1 MSAGLNTCSKVH
13 PVVAEHRR
21 LADYDLAS
29 CTVYRSHNV
38 TAWCPCTGLIAY
50 PASVSSS
57 TSTDQPVASTSALP
71 LSATVSPSVQL
82 TLPPLPPTEAGDDS
96 ALSSFVL
103 DLPEAPGAIL
113 RSTSG
118 QEYISHLTFSPDGNY
133 LAVFTSYKS
142 DISASSIIE
151 DNSIRFILFAR
162 GDAINAWTC
171 AFDWDAKRAKA
182 NMASPGTASL
192 SGPSNVRLDAAGVLD
207 VRWLQTASSKTGQPL
222 TSASE
227 RKRGYDAML
236 DLSGSLSLAAV
247 LQSNEVGSSINCW
260 ESN

>member
-1 MSAGLNTCSKVH
+1 MSAGQNTCSKAH
-13 PVVAEHRR
+13 PVVAKHRW
-21 LADYDLAS
+21 LTYYPLAS
-29 CTVYRSHNV
+29 FTVYRSHNV

-50 PASVSSS
+50 PAPTSSC
-57 TSTDQPVASTSALP
+57 TSIDQPVASSSALP
-71 LSATVSPSVQL
+71 LPGPVAPSIQL
-82 TLPPLPPTEAGDDS
+82 TLPPLPPTEDGNDS
-96 ALSSFVL
+96 VLSSFVL

-142 DISASSIIE
+142 NTSASHVSE

-162 GDAINAWTC
+162 GDAINTWTC

-192 SGPSNVRLDAAGVLD
+192 SGPSNVRLDAAGVLH
-207 VRWLQTASSKTGQPL
+207 VRWLQTASSKTGQAV
-222 TSASE
+222 TSE
-227 RKRGYDAML
+227 KKRGYDAML

-247 LQSNEVGSSINCW
+247 LQSNEVSSSINCW
-260 ESN
+260 GSN